1 VAKRVPGEQPTNLVN
16 VARYAFAHP
25 KKALVMA
32 GKVLKR
38 VKESHDSYDPEDN
51 REWIKQEASSSAE
64 LAARLDPALWAE
76 AVEFGRVTRERAAPI
91 LAAVPFDMGA
101 GGDYEFLYWLT
112 RYRRPSTIVETGVSS
127 GWTSQAFLKAIEK
140 NGVGRLYSSDFPYFR
155 VKDPETYI
163 GLLVEPSLKQHW
175 TLYTE
180 GDQVALPK
188 IMSQIESLDVFH
200 YDSDK
205 SRSGRAFGVEMAQ
218 SRLAPDGI
226 ILMDDLADDSWFRE
240 YVEANQPP
248 YAVLNGRF
256 GLIGEVTPPTR

>member
-1 VAKRVPGEQPTNLVN
+1 MAEHGPGEQPTNLVN
-16 VARYAFAHP
+16 VTRYALANP

-38 VKESHDSYDPEDN
+38 VKDSHGRYGAAENQD
-51 REWIKQEASSSAE
+51 WIKREASSSAE
-64 LAARLDPALWAE
+64 LAARLDPGLWAE
-76 AVEFGRVTRERAAPI
+76 AVEFGRATRERAAPI

-112 RYRRPSTIVETGVSS
+112 RYRRPATIVETGVSS
-127 GWTSQAFLKAIEK
+127 GWTSQAFLKAIQK
-140 NGVGRLYSSDFPYFR
+140 NGVGRLFSSDFPYFR
-155 VKDPETYI
+155 VKDPESYI
-163 GLLVEPSLKQHW
+163 GLLVEPALREHW

-188 IMSQIESLDVFH
+188 IMSQIESLDIFH

-205 SRSGRAFGVEMAQ
+205 SLSGRAFGVEMAK
-218 SRLAPDGI
+218 SRLASDGI

-240 YVEANQPP
+240 YVEANRPP
-248 YAVLNGRF
+248 YAVMNGRY
-256 GLIGEVTPPTR
+256 GLIGEVNPASH